1 MHINISQFSQVI
13 SRYLRRLGRPVTILC
28 RGNDNL
34 NFYAVI
40 EQTWHRDK
48 TRFEPSYSP
57 LGGVINDY
65 YDYFGPCDIDITVL
79 TEDDCLVCDGVKYF
93 FVKSQ
98 CVRVGGYIQYYTG
111 MLKRVN
117 EEDENVFGQ

>member
-1 MHINISQFSQVI
+1 MQINISQLRQVI
-13 SRYLRRLGRPVTILC
+13 SRYLRRLGRSVTVLC
-28 RGNDNL
+28 RDKDDL

-48 TRFEPSYSP
+48 TRFEPSYSR

-65 YDYFGPCDIDITVL
+65 YDYFGPCDIDVTTL
-79 TEDDCLVCDGVKYF
+79 TEEDYLVCDGKKYI
-93 FVKSQ
+93 FVKSE
-98 CVRVGGYIQYYTG
+98 CVKVGDYIQYYSG

-117 EEDENVFGQ
+117 EEDSDVFG